1 MECAGGQVITY
12 DLGVRQCERLAVP
25 LPFSGMG
32 VHHCA
37 MVTLS
42 ENGHER
48 MDPGACLVG
57 DWVKALN
64 LPKWKIGM
72 QEFIPDGQVE
82 SAEPW
87 YFGPV
92 FNGPNLFGW
101 QRLE

>member
-1 MECAGGQVITY
+1 M
-12 DLGVRQCERLAVP
+12 
-25 LPFSGMG
+25 PFF
-32 VHHCA
+32 VVDVQHCA

-48 MDPGACLVG
+48 AEPAACMVG
-57 DWVKALN
+57 DWVKAPN

-72 QEFIPDGQVE
+72 QEFIPDGQPE
-82 SAEPW
+82 STEPW

>member
-1 MECAGGQVITY
+1 VERPSGGLGSLG
-12 DLGVRQCERLAVP
+12 LGVRQSEACDRF
-25 LPFSGMG
+25 LPFSI
-32 VHHCA
+32 VEVQDSA

-42 ENGHER
+42 EDGLER
-48 MDPGACLVG
+48 TEPAACQVG
-57 DWVKALN
+57 DWVKAPN

-72 QEFIPDGQVE
+72 QEFIPDGQPE
-82 SAEPW
+82 SKDPW

>member
-1 MECAGGQVITY
+1 
-12 DLGVRQCERLAVP
+12 
-25 LPFSGMG
+25 
-32 VHHCA
+32 

-48 MDPGACLVG
+48 AEPAACMVG
-57 DWVKALN
+57 DWVKAPN

-72 QEFIPDGQVE
+72 QEFIPDGQPE
-82 SAEPW
+82 SMEPW